1 MVRINPIDPAKAD
14 DKAKEM
20 LEGVQKK
27 LGKKPNIFLTLAHSP
42 AALQAYLGFSGAMA
56 TSSLPGK
63 LREQLALAIGQANS
77 CDYCLAAHT
86 AIGTSLGLSQDDTL
100 AARQGKATDANA
112 QAAIKFAQNVVEK
125 RGNVADV
132 DVASL
137 RNVGFNDQQ
146 IVEIVA
152 VIAINL
158 FTNYFN
164 HIAGTVVD
172 FPAAPKLV

>member
-1 MVRINPIDPAKAD
+1 MARINPIDPTKAD

-63 LREQLALAIGQANS
+63 LREQLALTVGQANS

-86 AIGTSLGLSQDDTL
+86 AIGTSLGLTADETM
-100 AARQGKATDANA
+100 AARQGKAGDANA
-112 QAAIKFAQNVVEK
+112 QAAIKFAQDIVEK
-125 RGNVADV
+125 RGNVGDGDV
-132 DVASL
+132 KAL
-137 RNVGFNDQQ
+137 RDAGFNDQQ

-152 VIAINL
+152 VVAINL

-164 HIAGTVVD
+164 HVAGTVVD
-172 FPAAPKLV
+172 FPAAPALA